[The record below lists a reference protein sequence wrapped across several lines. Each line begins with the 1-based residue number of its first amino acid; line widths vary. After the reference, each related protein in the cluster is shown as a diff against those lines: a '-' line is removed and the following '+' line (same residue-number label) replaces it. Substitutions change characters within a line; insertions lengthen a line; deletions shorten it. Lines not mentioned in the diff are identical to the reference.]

1 MQIDSTAYLPAGNS
15 LRLSGLVASNSPVT
29 SIVWKK
35 QEAGF
40 SETEYYEIFPKGENE
55 HGACLALL

>member
-15 LRLSGLVASNSPVT
+15 LHLSDLVASNRPVI

-40 SETEYYEIFPKGENE
+40 PETECQETFPKGENG
-55 HGACLALL
+55 HGAFLALL

>member
-1 MQIDSTAYLPAGNS
+1 MQIHSTAYLPAGNS
-15 LRLSGLVASNSPVT
+15 LCLSDLVASNSPII

-40 SETEYYEIFPKGENE
+40 PETECYETFPKGKNGHE
-55 HGACLALL
+55 AFLAPL